1 MLDEL
6 ERLLAQAT
14 LGRLSCDG
22 RNIFEG
28 RNCVATRGRSST
40 DEEADARAM
49 AAMKL
54 LAAAVNALPALI
66 RVARAARLKHESQMC
81 GMDIVASAHY
91 DDMIDALAALR
102 EVQP

>member
-66 RVARAARLKHESQMC
+66 RVARAAEVYLSEDDE
-81 GMDIVASAHY
+81 GEWASLAWEFTE
-91 DDMIDALAALR
+91 ALAALR
-102 EVQP
+102 GEQDA